1 MANIVPE
8 RGYNFKVYL
17 DGTDMLGIAEANF
30 PSLEF
35 GTTEI
40 KGGGIAGSL
49 DVPNVGQL
57 NSMTVSLTWRVVQKQ
72 VTKLANPN
80 VLNIEMFEDTENY
93 DAGAGKIKHGS
104 IYAFM
109 KARTKKIDLG
119 KLVVGD
125 VMDTQTEHE
134 VYYLKLEIDGV
145 EVLEIDKYNYIYK
158 VHGVDYMAEVRRNLG
173 M

>member
-1 MANIVPE
+1 MAIIPE

-17 DGTDMLGIAEANF
+17 NSVDMLGIAEANF

-35 GTTEI
+35 GTSEV
-40 KGGGIAGSL
+40 KGGGIAGTL

-57 NSMTVSLTWRVVQKQ
+57 NSMTVSLTWRIIQKQ
-72 VTKLANPN
+72 IIQLASPN
-80 VLNIEMFEDTENY
+80 VLNLDLWEDTESYNSGS
-93 DAGAGKIKHGS
+93 GAIKHGS
-104 IYAFM
+104 IHAFM

-134 VYYLKLEIDGV
+134 VYYLKL
-145 EVLEIDKYNYIYK
+145 
-158 VHGVDYMAEVRRNLG
+158 YMRQVFQKDFPKAGSISLRHAQRLLTC
-173 M
+173 